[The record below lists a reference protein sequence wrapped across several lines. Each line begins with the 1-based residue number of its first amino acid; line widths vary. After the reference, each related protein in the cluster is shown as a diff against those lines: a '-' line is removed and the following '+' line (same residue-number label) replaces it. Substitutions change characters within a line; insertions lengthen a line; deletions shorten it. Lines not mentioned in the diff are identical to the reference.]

1 MYGYVYKTTDLRNGK
16 IYVGRHKS
24 DEFDS
29 SYFGSGNIIKR
40 IIEKNSTDILS
51 CEIL

>member
-1 MYGYVYKTTDLRNGK
+1 MYGYVYKTTDLRNGE

-40 IIEKNSTDILS
+40 INKKWLFTMSDNIK
-51 CEIL
+51 